1 MFEIPLAKGSGVAV
15 VADRFWTAKQARDRL
30 KIDWDLS
37 GVEHA
42 DTVQLLARYKQLAT
56 TDGNVAINRGDAKA
70 MDQYSACESH
80 RCRV

>member
-37 GVEHA
+37 GLEHA
-42 DTVQLLARYKQLAT
+42 DTVQLLDEIQ
-56 TDGNVAINRGDAKA
+56 TDGDDDGKVAINRGDAKA
-70 MDQYSACESH
+70 MDSVPRCE
-80 RCRV
+80 